1 MFKMKCAQYLPFA
14 FTMCLA
20 NFIKRPISSTV
31 EIGSTL
37 KLECQFNNPVILNW
51 YRDVGRGMQTLTV
64 RRSFDNDDTTARE
77 SNMEVESRR
86 NTTCNLIVKNVTA
99 ADSGTYQCISNDG
112 QVGQMASAYVS
123 VVGQTVCS
131 SEQLD
136 GWAVRVKCETPYGG
150 EVPTGTF
157 LRTNGD
163 TRNITKYLKLKT
175 KTNERVLSSYLTF
188 PSCINVNDSLAYKLN
203 DNVININQ

>member
-1 MFKMKCAQYLPFA
+1 
-14 FTMCLA
+14 
-20 NFIKRPISSTV
+20 
-31 EIGSTL
+31 
-37 KLECQFNNPVILNW
+37 
-51 YRDVGRGMQTLTV
+51 
-64 RRSFDNDDTTARE
+64 
-77 SNMEVESRR
+77 MEVESRR

-157 LRTNGD
+157 LLTNGD
-163 TRNITKYLKLKT
+163 TRNITKYLKL

-188 PSCINVNDSLAYKLN
+188 PSCINVNVNVNVNVNDSLAYKLN
-203 DNVININQ
+203 DNVININA